1 MTTEKTLKVQKI
13 EAGTV
18 IDHIDGGKAWEVV
31 KLLGLDDYPDTVTVL
46 SNVHSK
52 TKGKKDVIKVENKEL
67 TKEEV
72 NRIAL
77 VSSSASVN
85 IVKGF
90 EVKKKYNV
98 ELTKEIVDILSCT
111 NPICVT
117 HVEPVKTRFSVE
129 FKDPL
134 ELKCAYCER
143 VQRGVHFKQC
153 A

>member
-1 MTTEKTLKVQKI
+1 MAAEKTLKVQKI

-18 IDHIDGGKAWEVV
+18 IDHISGGRAWEVV
-31 KLLGLDDYPDTVTVL
+31 NLLGLDNYPDTVTVL

-67 TKEEV
+67 NKDEV

-77 VSSSASVN
+77 VSPGASVN
-85 IVKGF
+85 IVKDF
-90 EVKKKYNV
+90 EVKEKYNV
-98 ELTKEIVDILSCT
+98 ELTKEIIDILSCT
-111 NPICVT
+111 NPLCVT

-129 FKDPL
+129 SKDPL
-134 ELKCAYCER
+134 ELKCEYCER
-143 VQRGVHFKQC
+143 VQRGLQFKQC